1 MSVLDTV
8 ASITQIAG
16 VPLTLLALGFAVIQI
31 KKADQQ
37 LEKAAETARAQILL
51 ALDESLSS
59 FEDIRQELNK
69 SQPHITDDK
78 KVTLRRYIAAF
89 ERVGYAL
96 KVGEISIA
104 LVTYFFGGRFKAL
117 ADHIRQDRYA
127 QDIVKNKEAW
137 KYFYFLWKELKL
149 PEPP

>member
-1 MSVLDTV
+1 M
-8 ASITQIAG
+8 
-16 VPLTLLALGFAVIQI
+16 
-31 KKADQQ
+31 
-37 LEKAAETARAQILL
+37 
-51 ALDESLSS
+51 
-59 FEDIRQELNK
+59 IRRSRCGGT
-69 SQPHITDDK
+69 SQRSNG
-78 KVTLRRYIAAF
+78 L
-89 ERVGYAL
+89 GYAL
-96 KVGEISIA
+96 KVGEINIA